1 MVFQTLKENSKMFVI
16 ANQYKGFTLIEMGV
30 VIAVIGILSVM
41 AMVQTEG
48 MDESMENALLEDYL
62 QKINAGAATYLENT
76 GQEPTDF
83 RQFIAINRAS
93 LDPANNI
100 LVPLLYNKDNV
111 EMCGTVRPVSGTT
124 TLICNGSGLVKRKAT
139 YTLTAG
145 MVSIVIAPK

>member
-48 MDESMENALLEDYL
+48 IDDSTENALLEDYL
-62 QKINAGAATYLENT
+62 QKLNAGAATYLENT

-83 RQFIAINRAS
+83 RQFIAIDRAS
-93 LDPANNI
+93 LDHANNI

-111 EMCGTVRPVSGTT
+111 EMCGTVRPASGTT
-124 TLICNGSGLVKRKAT
+124 TLICNGSGLVKRQAT

-145 MVSIVIAPK
+145 MVSIVTAPK

>member
-1 MVFQTLKENSKMFVI
+1 MNMTQITTTTTPR
-16 ANQYKGFTLIEMGV
+16 AFTLIELAV

-62 QKINAGAATYLENT
+62 QKLNAGAATYLEKT

-83 RQFIAINRAS
+83 RQFIAIDRAS